1 MLLNINEIPKVALDE
16 MNSVHSTEIEIV
28 NKLYQELDRFD
39 QTQDSYEEIL
49 KLFEEFLKDVEN
61 HFSFEQGL
69 MEKYNFFAYPMHR
82 GEHDRVIYEL
92 RSLEKILKD
101 KKDVKSVK
109 DYLLY
114 NFKPWI
120 INHVQ
125 TMDTV
130 TAMYLSN
137 FVKT

>member
-1 MLLNINEIPKVALDE
+1 MLINTGEIPKVAVNK
-16 MNSVHSTEIEIV
+16 MNEVHDVEIDIV
-28 NKLYQELDRFD
+28 NKLFEKISQYDE
-39 QTQDSYEEIL
+39 SEESFKEIV
-49 KLFEEFLKDVEN
+49 KLFDEFLNDVVN
-61 HFSFEQGL
+61 HFTFEQGL

-82 GEHDRVIYEL
+82 GEHDRVLYEIK
-92 RSLEKILKD
+92 SLEKLLKE
-101 KKDVKSVK
+101 KKDVKAVR

-114 NFKPWI
+114 TFKPWI

-137 FVKT
+137 FI